1 MKKIR
6 TKFLPLLLALVTILS
21 LLPTSAFAASKT
33 GSGIQ
38 ITQNQAYWSTRL
50 LANGTPYSYRPPLAD
65 GKLVYCMD
73 SGLGY
78 HYATKSFLDSFT
90 WTSGSGADADAVLQ
104 SAITN
109 SGLSEMDAMTIENVK
124 WMMTYLNDCKASN
137 VGQLFMAVQTY
148 VWENQSY
155 KGEPGGDGDAGGY
168 ANADTYEL
176 YLSLIDD
183 LLAKKAAEDAEFLKQ
198 IEAYKAQGIEAS
210 IVEDASAK
218 WAVFAIS
225 SNRKNQSFF
234 NYYGPRK
241 LSVGEAKP
249 DQPEQP
255 TGGTGKITLK
265 KTAAGT
271 LKGLPGARYSIYF
284 NGQIVGSDVT
294 GESGE
299 LHIEDAAT
307 GLWTFVETAAPS
319 GYCLDPTPKSVYV
332 DVSEGDREYTVAAVN
347 YAMPSMII
355 YKEDAQTSAP
365 VPGTVLSVKSVT
377 GAYSTSVKIGESG
390 SATLEGLEPGVYVVS
405 EESVPEPYI
414 LSNTEQTVALRP
426 GKTTEVHFQ
435 DYKKPGLEI
444 LKKNIAN
451 MDPIPDMTY
460 KVEQIDGS
468 FETTVTTDLRGR
480 AFLAD
485 LPVGS
490 YRISEVGGPSN
501 VILSEIPQ
509 VIYLEAGCTRTVTF
523 FNAIKPTLT
532 VLKQNSVTSDPLPGA
547 KLHIYYASDNTSTG
561 EMHDLGVFYSNE
573 EGKVILTD
581 AERGWYKIVEESCP
595 QGFGFLDGEA
605 VQEFYLEENT
615 SKTVII
621 RNVPLSAL
629 VGFKY
634 DTKTGKGIPGCRF
647 ELRYLSGNTS
657 GTGGTVIGTYVTGP
671 NGAFTVTG
679 LKKGTYICEEVSS
692 DGNHIIDSEP
702 QTVWISG
709 EDQDVVIIR
718 FGNSPFGSLLITKL
732 SDDNKRSPIPN
743 TDFLLTYSDGTFV
756 GNDNGIY
763 TTNAAGEIL
772 VDGLEP
778 GVTIIVR
785 EVRAAAGFLLD
796 ESPQHI
802 QIKSGETVHLQ
813 FLNKPLG
820 NLIIKKNSSAPTQ
833 EAVPGAE
840 FEITY
845 ADGSYV
851 DAAGG
856 TISSNGRYVT
866 DEHGEIRISGI
877 VGTVVVTEIKSGP
890 GYQLD
895 EANRTQTVTI
905 NPGDTQTLQFYNTP
919 ISKVEFIKVD
929 ENDRSV
935 RIPDTTIEVRR
946 LDGALVTTLVT
957 SESGQ
962 AFAQLE
968 DGSYYAVETVANPK
982 YQLDSITGYGYAT
995 TVGSC
1000 WLAPLVEAG
1009 EGVNMSFLVKR
1020 QSKEKILSKIAQTTM
1035 VNRSRMRDVGDTRQ
1049 DYEELDSAINS
1060 GLYLK
1065 DVMNRQGEDFYYM
1078 HTLIEVTAPDPE
1090 TLEQRATE
1098 VEKLCVSVD
1107 MIARRCDYKNEQAF
1121 LSSLPILALD
1131 PDIERKARRNALT
1144 SGVAAA
1150 FPFASYELSD
1160 HNGIFLG
1167 LNLYNRSPVFLDPY
1181 DDYKYT
1187 NGNWWIGGS
1196 TGAGKTVTLQ
1206 CLGGRLR
1213 QQGKRVIIIAPKK
1226 GHEFRPLCE
1235 KLGGLYLRMSPSSKD
1250 CPNLMAIR
1258 RKSLDSY
1265 AKLKN
1270 IAARDDSVLADK
1282 ISQLIIWFALKKKD
1296 LSEEDKSRLDSSLV
1310 EVYGRYGITFDNSSI
1325 VDENGD
1331 FRTMPIISDWYDVLS
1346 QNPDTRYLSVVLSRY
1361 VTGSAAAMASR
1372 NSIDLDNKYIVLDL
1386 SGMPD
1391 DMIADGTFWATSIA
1405 YDLIM
1410 SCESDLSALLADELW
1425 SLVGAT
1431 ANPQAAGFV
1440 LEMVKT
1446 IRGLGGIAVTSTQG
1460 MQDLFGLDGGS
1471 YGKGILD
1478 ASRIKL
1484 VMQMEEQ
1491 EARLIQDKL
1500 NLSED
1505 EVRQITRFRRGE
1517 GLLCIGYNHVPV
1529 AFHTT
1534 PKEYE
1539 AITTS
1544 PTDLRRGRSEY
1555 GDE

>member
-1 MKKIR
+1 MQVKKKPRNAAAKKIHKVPPKEKR
-6 TKFLPLLLALVTILS
+6 TKKEQTEQPLLKRVI
-21 LLPTSAFAASKT
+21 F
-33 GSGIQ
+33 GEE
-38 ITQNQAYWSTRL
+38 
-50 LANGTPYSYRPPLAD
+50 RP
-65 GKLVYCMD
+65 
-73 SGLGY
+73 
-78 HYATKSFLDSFT
+78 
-90 WTSGSGADADAVLQ
+90 
-104 SAITN
+104 
-109 SGLSEMDAMTIENVK
+109 
-124 WMMTYLNDCKASN
+124 
-137 VGQLFMAVQTY
+137 
-148 VWENQSY
+148 
-155 KGEPGGDGDAGGY
+155 
-168 ANADTYEL
+168 
-176 YLSLIDD
+176 D
-183 LLAKKAAEDAEFLKQ
+183 L
-198 IEAYKAQGIEAS
+198 
-210 IVEDASAK
+210 
-218 WAVFAIS
+218 
-225 SNRKNQSFF
+225 
-234 NYYGPRK
+234 
-241 LSVGEAKP
+241 
-249 DQPEQP
+249 
-255 TGGTGKITLK
+255 
-265 KTAAGT
+265 
-271 LKGLPGARYSIYF
+271 
-284 NGQIVGSDVT
+284 
-294 GESGE
+294 
-299 LHIEDAAT
+299 
-307 GLWTFVETAAPS
+307 
-319 GYCLDPTPKSVYV
+319 
-332 DVSEGDREYTVAAVN
+332 
-347 YAMPSMII
+347 
-355 YKEDAQTSAP
+355 
-365 VPGTVLSVKSVT
+365 
-377 GAYSTSVKIGESG
+377 
-390 SATLEGLEPGVYVVS
+390 
-405 EESVPEPYI
+405 
-414 LSNTEQTVALRP
+414 TE
-426 GKTTEVHFQ
+426 
-435 DYKKPGLEI
+435 
-444 LKKNIAN
+444 
-451 MDPIPDMTY
+451 
-460 KVEQIDGS
+460 
-468 FETTVTTDLRGR
+468 
-480 AFLAD
+480 
-485 LPVGS
+485 
-490 YRISEVGGPSN
+490 
-501 VILSEIPQ
+501 
-509 VIYLEAGCTRTVTF
+509 LEAGSTTILDILAPTTV
-523 FNAIKPTLT
+523 
-532 VLKQNSVTSDPLPGA
+532 
-547 KLHIYYASDNTSTG
+547 
-561 EMHDLGVFYSNE
+561 
-573 EGKVILTD
+573 
-581 AERGWYKIVEESCP
+581 
-595 QGFGFLDGEA
+595 
-605 VQEFYLEENT
+605 
-615 SKTVII
+615 
-621 RNVPLSAL
+621 
-629 VGFKY
+629 
-634 DTKTGKGIPGCRF
+634 DTKSKD
-647 ELRYLSGNTS
+647 
-657 GTGGTVIGTYVTGP
+657 
-671 NGAFTVTG
+671 
-679 LKKGTYICEEVSS
+679 YIV
-692 DGNHIIDSEP
+692 
-702 QTVWISG
+702 
-709 EDQDVVIIR
+709 
-718 FGNSPFGSLLITKL
+718 
-732 SDDNKRSPIPN
+732 
-743 TDFLLTYSDGTFV
+743 
-756 GNDNGIY
+756 
-763 TTNAAGEIL
+763 
-772 VDGLEP
+772 VDG
-778 GVTIIVR
+778 VY
-785 EVRAAAGFLLD
+785 
-796 ESPQHI
+796 H
-802 QIKSGETVHLQ
+802 
-813 FLNKPLG
+813 
-820 NLIIKKNSSAPTQ
+820 
-833 EAVPGAE
+833 
-840 FEITY
+840 TY
-845 ADGSYV
+845 LY
-851 DAAGG
+851 
-856 TISSNGRYVT
+856 
-866 DEHGEIRISGI
+866 
-877 VGTVVVTEIKSGP
+877 
-890 GYQLD
+890 
-895 EANRTQTVTI
+895 
-905 NPGDTQTLQFYNTP
+905 
-919 ISKVEFIKVD
+919 
-929 ENDRSV
+929 
-935 RIPDTTIEVRR
+935 
-946 LDGALVTTLVT
+946 
-957 SESGQ
+957 
-962 AFAQLE
+962 
-968 DGSYYAVETVANPK
+968 
-982 YQLDSITGYGYAT
+982 ITGYGYAT

-1144 SGVAAA
+1144 SGVTAA

-1265 AKLKN
+1265 ARLKN
-1270 IAARDDSVLADK
+1270 IAVRDDSVLADK

-1372 NSIDLDNKYIVLDL
+1372 NNIDLDNKYIVLDL

-1544 PTDLRRGRSEY
+1544 PTDLRRGRSEH

>member
-1 MKKIR
+1 MQVKKKPRNAAAKKIHKVPPKEKR
-6 TKFLPLLLALVTILS
+6 TKKEQTEQPLLKRVI
-21 LLPTSAFAASKT
+21 F
-33 GSGIQ
+33 GEE
-38 ITQNQAYWSTRL
+38 
-50 LANGTPYSYRPPLAD
+50 RP
-65 GKLVYCMD
+65 
-73 SGLGY
+73 
-78 HYATKSFLDSFT
+78 
-90 WTSGSGADADAVLQ
+90 
-104 SAITN
+104 
-109 SGLSEMDAMTIENVK
+109 
-124 WMMTYLNDCKASN
+124 
-137 VGQLFMAVQTY
+137 
-148 VWENQSY
+148 
-155 KGEPGGDGDAGGY
+155 
-168 ANADTYEL
+168 
-176 YLSLIDD
+176 D
-183 LLAKKAAEDAEFLKQ
+183 L
-198 IEAYKAQGIEAS
+198 
-210 IVEDASAK
+210 
-218 WAVFAIS
+218 
-225 SNRKNQSFF
+225 
-234 NYYGPRK
+234 
-241 LSVGEAKP
+241 
-249 DQPEQP
+249 
-255 TGGTGKITLK
+255 
-265 KTAAGT
+265 
-271 LKGLPGARYSIYF
+271 
-284 NGQIVGSDVT
+284 
-294 GESGE
+294 
-299 LHIEDAAT
+299 
-307 GLWTFVETAAPS
+307 
-319 GYCLDPTPKSVYV
+319 
-332 DVSEGDREYTVAAVN
+332 
-347 YAMPSMII
+347 
-355 YKEDAQTSAP
+355 
-365 VPGTVLSVKSVT
+365 
-377 GAYSTSVKIGESG
+377 
-390 SATLEGLEPGVYVVS
+390 
-405 EESVPEPYI
+405 
-414 LSNTEQTVALRP
+414 TE
-426 GKTTEVHFQ
+426 
-435 DYKKPGLEI
+435 
-444 LKKNIAN
+444 
-451 MDPIPDMTY
+451 
-460 KVEQIDGS
+460 
-468 FETTVTTDLRGR
+468 
-480 AFLAD
+480 
-485 LPVGS
+485 
-490 YRISEVGGPSN
+490 
-501 VILSEIPQ
+501 
-509 VIYLEAGCTRTVTF
+509 LEAGSTTILDILAPTTV
-523 FNAIKPTLT
+523 
-532 VLKQNSVTSDPLPGA
+532 
-547 KLHIYYASDNTSTG
+547 
-561 EMHDLGVFYSNE
+561 
-573 EGKVILTD
+573 
-581 AERGWYKIVEESCP
+581 
-595 QGFGFLDGEA
+595 
-605 VQEFYLEENT
+605 
-615 SKTVII
+615 
-621 RNVPLSAL
+621 
-629 VGFKY
+629 
-634 DTKTGKGIPGCRF
+634 DTKSKD
-647 ELRYLSGNTS
+647 
-657 GTGGTVIGTYVTGP
+657 
-671 NGAFTVTG
+671 
-679 LKKGTYICEEVSS
+679 YIV
-692 DGNHIIDSEP
+692 
-702 QTVWISG
+702 
-709 EDQDVVIIR
+709 
-718 FGNSPFGSLLITKL
+718 
-732 SDDNKRSPIPN
+732 
-743 TDFLLTYSDGTFV
+743 
-756 GNDNGIY
+756 
-763 TTNAAGEIL
+763 
-772 VDGLEP
+772 VDG
-778 GVTIIVR
+778 VY
-785 EVRAAAGFLLD
+785 
-796 ESPQHI
+796 H
-802 QIKSGETVHLQ
+802 
-813 FLNKPLG
+813 
-820 NLIIKKNSSAPTQ
+820 
-833 EAVPGAE
+833 
-840 FEITY
+840 TY
-845 ADGSYV
+845 LY
-851 DAAGG
+851 
-856 TISSNGRYVT
+856 
-866 DEHGEIRISGI
+866 
-877 VGTVVVTEIKSGP
+877 
-890 GYQLD
+890 
-895 EANRTQTVTI
+895 
-905 NPGDTQTLQFYNTP
+905 
-919 ISKVEFIKVD
+919 
-929 ENDRSV
+929 
-935 RIPDTTIEVRR
+935 
-946 LDGALVTTLVT
+946 
-957 SESGQ
+957 
-962 AFAQLE
+962 
-968 DGSYYAVETVANPK
+968 
-982 YQLDSITGYGYAT
+982 ITGYGYAT

-1265 AKLKN
+1265 ARLKN
-1270 IAARDDSVLADK
+1270 IAVRDDSVLADK

-1296 LSEEDKSRLDSSLV
+1296 LSEDDKSRLDSSLV

-1372 NSIDLDNKYIVLDL
+1372 NNIDLDNKYIVLDL

-1544 PTDLRRGRSEY
+1544 PTDLRRGRSEH